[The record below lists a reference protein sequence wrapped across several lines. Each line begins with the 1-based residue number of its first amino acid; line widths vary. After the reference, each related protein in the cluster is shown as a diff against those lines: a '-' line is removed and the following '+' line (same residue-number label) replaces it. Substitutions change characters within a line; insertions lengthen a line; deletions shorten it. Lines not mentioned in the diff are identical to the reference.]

1 MLLLIEYKLVF
12 NKTHLRMFVII
23 FLFIGPLLKVHV
35 KAGNEVQC
43 QPFLILRIT
52 FLYFFLFNSLK
63 NLQQ

>member
-1 MLLLIEYKLVF
+1 
-12 NKTHLRMFVII
+12 MFVII
-23 FLFIGPLLKVHV
+23 FLFIAPLLKVHV

-63 NLQQ
+63 NLQQREALY